1 MINLIKNEFTKVFK
15 KKTIYILLILTLGYI
30 VLSNFIIKYT
40 DNDHVRYYYFE
51 GDIPYYEEALAGLDP
66 SNPVDYQQ
74 YLENKRQLDALTLTR
89 EYGNDSWQ
97 AYVINTKLIGYI
109 DTMIA
114 HEYTDTV
121 TEEAYNEA
129 KSAYDEAL
137 ERMEADDWKYFVNAD
152 LEDINASLEQQY
164 EARESAKDDD
174 TLASINK
181 AIRNLELEKQ
191 INEWRL
197 EKDISYAP
205 SALNNSLEEYSSYQ
219 STVYEYEDNG
229 IENLSDD
236 ERSFYENSLEQ
247 AALNKYYIENN
258 ISIENDNRN
267 ILLNLF
273 NNYEVFILI
282 FAIVIA
288 ASIVSEEFS
297 RGTIKLLLVKPYNR
311 VKILMSKF
319 IVCVLILILAIL
331 FIAISQLIIGGFIH
345 GFDSLSTPAI
355 IYNLETHSI
364 ETMGIL
370 PYVAL
375 IGVCKFPIYLLLT
388 TLTFACS
395 TIFTNT
401 ALAVAVPFLGY
412 IASNIINQFALLY
425 DLKWIVYFVTPNWD
439 FTQYLFGGSPM
450 FEGLTPIF
458 SLVICLAYFFIM
470 LAISTVVFKKRDIKN
485 I

>member
-15 KKTIYILLILTLGYI
+15 KKTIYILLIITLGYI

-40 DNDHVRYYYFE
+40 TNDNVRFYFYE
-51 GDIPYYEEALAGLDP
+51 GDASYYESVLSSLDP
-66 SNPVDYQQ
+66 NDPAEFPQFM
-74 YLENKRQLDALTLTR
+74 ENKRQLEAMDLTLK
-89 EYGNDSWQ
+89 YGNESWQ

-109 DTMIA
+109 DTMIE
-114 HEYTDTV
+114 HEYTDNI

-129 KSAYDEAL
+129 KEAYDEAL
-137 ERMEADDWKYFVNAD
+137 ERMESDDWKYFVNTD
-152 LEDINASLEQQY
+152 LENINSSLQSQY
-164 EARESAKDDD
+164 ELRETTTDQSSL
-174 TLASINK
+174 TSINN
-181 AIRNLELEKQ
+181 IIMNLELEKQ

-197 EKDISYAP
+197 EKNISYAP
-205 SALNNSLEEYSSYQ
+205 SSLNTALENYYSYQ
-219 STVYEYEDNG
+219 TSVYDFEKDD
-229 IENLSDD
+229 IDNLSEDD
-236 ERSFYENSLEQ
+236 KSYYQNSLEQ
-247 AALNKYYIENN
+247 AALNKYYIEND
-258 ISIENDNRN
+258 ISLETDNRQ
-267 ILLNLF
+267 IMLNLF
-273 NNYEVFILI
+273 SNYEIFILI
-282 FAIVIA
+282 IAIVIA
-288 ASIVSEEFS
+288 SSIVSEEFS

-319 IVCVLILILAIL
+319 IVCVLILILAII
-331 FIAISQLIIGGFIH
+331 FIAIAQLIIGGFIH

-355 IYNLETHSI
+355 MYNLETNSI
-364 ETMGIL
+364 ETMGVL

-375 IGVCKFPIYLLLT
+375 TAVCKLPIYLLLA
-388 TLTFACS
+388 TLAFACS

-412 IASNIINQFALLY
+412 IASSIINQFALLY
-425 DLKWIVYFVTPNWD
+425 DLKWIIYFVTPNWD